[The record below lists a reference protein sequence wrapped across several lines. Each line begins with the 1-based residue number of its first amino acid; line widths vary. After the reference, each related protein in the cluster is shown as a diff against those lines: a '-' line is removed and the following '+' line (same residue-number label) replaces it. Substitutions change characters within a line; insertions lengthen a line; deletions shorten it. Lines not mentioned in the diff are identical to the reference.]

1 MSNGKRSSCVA
12 VRKGIFE
19 KRKINNVTRYF
30 MREKKIDFELQIA
43 RYFSNT
49 VGCIVARLQNHQSC
63 TILHNESY
71 TMLHNVQ
78 ISLMLLALETS

>member
-1 MSNGKRSSCVA
+1 
-12 VRKGIFE
+12 
-19 KRKINNVTRYF
+19 
-30 MREKKIDFELQIA
+30 MREKKIDFELKIA

-71 TMLHNVQ
+71 TMLHNAADQ
-78 ISLMLLALETS
+78 PDAAGLGNLLTYKL